1 MRSQEKGEELLNKI
15 YNLKDMT
22 LHVAHDILFEYE
34 ALGLQYGRG
43 LKDDHQRE
51 EYYIQLGRKIEYFRN
66 RLQGATIN
74 EHGR

>member
-1 MRSQEKGEELLNKI
+1 MNNQEKGEELLNEI
-15 YNLKDMT
+15 YNLKETT

-43 LKDDHQRE
+43 LKDDYQRE

-74 EHGR
+74 EQCR